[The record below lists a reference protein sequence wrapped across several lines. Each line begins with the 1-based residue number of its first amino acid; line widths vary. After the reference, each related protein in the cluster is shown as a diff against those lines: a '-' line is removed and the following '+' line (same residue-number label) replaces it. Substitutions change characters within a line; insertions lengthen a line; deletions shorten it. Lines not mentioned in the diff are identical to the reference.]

1 MNTIEKIFE
10 QLNNETPGSANKNGY
25 SKKRKPTTGKKT
37 IIKKNSKLKMKNVST
52 TKHEP
57 LPTSLKIDPVTE
69 KGKNKFY
76 VGSKGFTIPKKY
88 LNDAQITRIK
98 DELTA
103 KPFAPPTSM
112 QKPVKFPIWRESPK
126 KIYVPRFY
134 GYNNIQSYTTVE
146 NKIPDGEEISIT
158 FKGSLRDYQENIIA
172 AYMKEAKKSGCGLLE
187 IPCGRGK
194 TVMALNIIAK
204 LGLKTLV
211 IVHKEFLMNQWI
223 ERIQQFLPDAK
234 IGKIQGKTVDIE
246 GKDIVL
252 GMLQSLSMKDYPE
265 DTFTSFGLTVLDE
278 VHHISAEVFSNSL
291 FKIVTKHMLGLSATM
306 NRKDGLTYVFKQ
318 FLGKVVYKEKRES
331 DDKVLVRGIHYKNKD
346 EDFSEMKYNYKGQVH
361 YSVMISK
368 ICNFSPRTE
377 FILSVLRDL
386 FEEEPGQQVMILAH
400 NKSILKYLF
409 DAIKKREIQN
419 GSVGYYIG
427 GMKEAALKETEDKKI
442 VLATYA
448 MAEEAL
454 DIKTLSCLIMASPKT
469 DVTQAVGRILRI
481 KHKKPIVVDI
491 IDQHENFQRQ
501 YYKRRTFY
509 RKCNYKIM
517 ETNSYRYN
525 MNKEDF
531 DLIFEPGEKA
541 KVFKQR
547 MKLKE
552 ADTPFTGKCMI
563 KIDV

>member
-1 MNTIEKIFE
+1 MLPLKERKDLKKLEK
-10 QLNNETPGSANKNGY
+10 TD
-25 SKKRKPTTGKKT
+25 SK
-37 IIKKNSKLKMKNVST
+37 
-52 TKHEP
+52 
-57 LPTSLKIDPVTE
+57 SLY
-69 KGKNKFY
+69 Y
-76 VGSKGFTIPKKY
+76 VGSKGFSIPKKY
-88 LNDAQITRIK
+88 LTDEQIQKIK
-98 DELTA
+98 KDLTA

-112 QKPVKFPIWRESPK
+112 QKPVQFPIWRESPK

-134 GYNNIQSYTTVE
+134 GFKHFESYKTVL
-146 NKIPDGEEISIT
+146 NKIPSGTSIDLP
-158 FKGSLRDYQENIIA
+158 FSGSLRDYQVNIIN
-172 AYMKEAKKSGCGLLE
+172 AYMKESRKSGCGLLE

-194 TVMALNIIAK
+194 TVMALNIISQLK
-204 LGLKTLV
+204 LKTLV

-223 ERIQQFLPDAK
+223 ERIQQFLPDAR
-234 IGKIQGKTVDIE
+234 IGKIQGKVVDVE
-246 GKDIVL
+246 NKDIVL
-252 GMLQSLSMKDYPE
+252 GMLQSLSMKDYP
-265 DTFTSFGLTVLDE
+265 DNTFSSFGLTVLDE

-306 NRKDGLTYVFKQ
+306 NRKDGLTHVFKQ

-331 DDKVLVRGIHYKNKD
+331 DDKVLVRGIHYKNSD
-346 EDFSEMKYNYKGQVH
+346 DDFSEVKYNYKGQVH

-368 ICNFSPRTE
+368 ICNFSHRTE
-377 FILSVLRDL
+377 FILQVLQDL
-386 FEEEPGQQVMILAH
+386 FIEEPSQQVMILAH

-409 DAIKKREIQN
+409 DAISTRKIQD

-427 GMKEAALKETEDKKI
+427 GMKEVALKETEDKKI

-501 YYKRRTFY
+501 YYKRRNFY
-509 RKCNYKIM
+509 RKCNYKIL
-517 ETNSYRYN
+517 ETNSYRYQK
-525 MNKEDF
+525 NKEDF
-531 DLIFEPGEKA
+531 DLIYEPGEKA
-541 KVFKQR
+541 SVFHKR

-552 ADTPFTGKCMI
+552 SDTPFTGKCMI
-563 KIDV
+563 KIDI